1 MSKLYRS
8 RGKFY
13 KVDNGE
19 WVFWCINH
27 WEYSEDANDPNSYW
41 HKGWKA
47 DLRLIGNNF
56 RLK

>member
-1 MSKLYRS
+1 MTKLYRS
-8 RGKFY
+8 NGRFY
-13 KVDNGE
+13 KIDGGE

-47 DLRLIGNNF
+47 DLKLIGNNF